1 MELELIGSRC
11 LCLGRDQELVSKHKL
26 LEESLGHVV
35 LRELV
40 EHGSK
45 NRGALLVRDFESRV
59 EVVGLSVSLV
69 DSVENYLLDAFV
81 TGPGF
86 SVLDVVD
93 AAVSSEERVEDTC
106 LVFLDEF
113 VVGRKSFVAW
123 HI

>member
-11 LCLGRDQELVSKHKL
+11 LCLWRDQKIVSKHKL
-26 LEESLGHVV
+26 LEESLGHVI

-45 NRGALLVRDFESRV
+45 NWGALLVRNFESRV
-59 EVVGLSVSLV
+59 EVVGLRVSLV
-69 DSVENYLLDAFV
+69 DRVADYLLDAFV

-86 SVLDVVD
+86 SSIDVE
-93 AAVSSEERVEDTC
+93 AAVSSEERVEDTS
-106 LVFLDEF
+106 LVFLDELL
-113 VVGRKSFVAW
+113 VGRKSFVAW

>member
-11 LCLGRDQELVSKHKL
+11 LCLWRDQEIVSKHEL
-26 LEESLGHVV
+26 LEESLGHVI

-59 EVVGLSVSLV
+59 EVVGLRVSLV

-86 SVLDVVD
+86 SSIDVE

>member
-11 LCLGRDQELVSKHKL
+11 LCLWRDQEIVSKHEL
-26 LEESLGHVV
+26 LEESLGHVI

-59 EVVGLSVSLV
+59 EVVDLRVSLV

-113 VVGRKSFVAW
+113 VVGGNSFEAW
-123 HI
+123 KI

>member
-11 LCLGRDQELVSKHKL
+11 LCLWRDQEIVSKHEL
-26 LEESLGHVV
+26 LEESLGHAI
-35 LRELV
+35 LRKLV

-45 NRGALLVRDFESRV
+45 NRGALLVRDFKSRV
-59 EVVGLSVSLV
+59 EVVGLRVSLF

-86 SVLDVVD
+86 SVLNVVD

-113 VVGRKSFVAW
+113 VVGGNSFEAW

>member
-1 MELELIGSRC
+1 MEFELIGSRC
-11 LCLGRDQELVSKHKL
+11 LCLRRDQELVSKHEL

-40 EHGSK
+40 EHGSEH
-45 NRGALLVRDFESRV
+45 RGALLVRDFESRV

-86 SVLDVVD
+86 SSIVAE

-113 VVGRKSFVAW
+113 VVGGNSFEAW
-123 HI
+123 KI

>member
-11 LCLGRDQELVSKHKL
+11 LCLGRDQELVSKHEL
-26 LEESLGHVV
+26 LEESLGHFV

-45 NRGALLVRDFESRV
+45 HRGTLLVRDFESRV

-113 VVGRKSFVAW
+113 VVGGNSFETW
-123 HI
+123 KI